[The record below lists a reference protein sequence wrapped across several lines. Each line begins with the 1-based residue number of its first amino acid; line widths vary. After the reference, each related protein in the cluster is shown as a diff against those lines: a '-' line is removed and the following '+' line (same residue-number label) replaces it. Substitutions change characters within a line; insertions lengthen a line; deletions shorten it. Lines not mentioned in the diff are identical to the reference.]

1 MSDVMNVTAANS
13 VIDSE
18 IDESNGTEGNISVD
32 ARVDT
37 TNAGVAVPITAPHIG
52 EAPHQS
58 DDGSLSRLRG
68 RVGEG
73 ASHHSDLP
81 SPHPAGEARHPPP
94 QAGEGKKRHN
104 NQPRRD
110 KRDVHGWVVLD
121 KPIGMTSTHAVAVV
135 KRLFQ
140 AKRAGHA
147 GTLDPLASGGLP
159 IAMGEATKT
168 VPFVMD
174 GRKRYRF
181 TVRWGQERDTDDTEG
196 RVTQTSD
203 DRPSAAAI
211 RDLLPQFTG
220 RIEQTPP
227 QYSAIKV
234 QGERA
239 YDLARDG
246 EIVELKPRPV
256 EIHHLTLSDQP
267 DSDHSVFE
275 AECGKGTYV
284 RALARDIGRI
294 LGCYGHICALRRTL
308 VGPFGEADMIPL
320 EQLEALCDRA
330 ASGEGSLA
338 DALLPVE
345 TALDDIPA
353 LAVTRADA
361 ARLHRGQA
369 VLLRGRDAPNCSG
382 TVYVTVAGRL
392 LALAEIG
399 NGELIPKRVFN
410 LTGLTASSGRNESV

>member
-1 MSDVMNVTAANS
+1 MAATMPGRAIEPQNVDLRDA
-13 VIDSE
+13 E
-18 IDESNGTEGNISVD
+18 KSNFGDGNNFS
-32 ARVDT
+32 
-37 TNAGVAVPITAPHIG
+37 
-52 EAPHQS
+52 EAPPH
-58 DDGSLSRLRG
+58 DENGSLSRLRG

-73 ASHHSDLP
+73 EHSAEASP
-81 SPHPAGEARHPPP
+81 NPHPASEARHPPP
-94 QAGEGKKRHN
+94 QAGEGRKKQN

-110 KRDVHGWVVLD
+110 KRDVHGWVILD

-181 TVRWGQERDTDDTEG
+181 TVCWGEERDTDDTEG
-196 RVTQTSD
+196 RVTATSD
-203 DRPSAAAI
+203 IRPTAEAI
-211 RDLLPQFTG
+211 QALLPQFRG
-220 RIEQTPP
+220 VIEQIPP
-227 QYSAIKV
+227 QYSAIKI

-246 EIVELKPRPV
+246 ETVDLKPRPV
-256 EIHHLTLSDQP
+256 EIHELTLVEQEDAS
-267 DSDHSVFE
+267 HSIFD

-294 LGCYGHICALRRTL
+294 LGCYGHISALRRTL

-320 EQLEALCDRA
+320 EQLEALCNRA

-369 VLLRGRDAPNCSG
+369 VLLRGRDAPQSSG

-392 LALAEIG
+392 LALAELG

-410 LTGLTASSGRNESV
+410 LTGLTASSGRNERV